1 MMQYDYDKEK
11 SGFMNTL
18 CAIAFGLG
26 EAVICGIIAV
36 ITGE

>member
-1 MMQYDYDKEK
+1 MQYDYDKAK
-11 SGFMNTL
+11 SGIMNTL

-36 ITGE
+36 LTGE